1 MSKTYIHKRYFRL
14 RRSNNSL
21 HTFINVTDA
30 LDKIGFTEVWKT
42 SSPTTTNTLMDTNT
56 TLVVSYEFENEAE
69 QVAFKSAIDNMFHS
83 NPKHFSSKNTV
94 EHFKTEWLHK
104 DGSLSHKTD
113 FIFTKKGRDISP
125 AL

>member
-1 MSKTYIHKRYFRL
+1 MQVFDSID
-14 RRSNNSL
+14 
-21 HTFINVTDA
+21 DA
-30 LDKIGFTEVWKT
+30 RTRIGFTDVWKT
-42 SSPTTTNTLMDTNT
+42 SSPTLIETLLDDKQTF
-56 TLVVSYEFENEAE
+56 VVSFEFDSEKE
-69 QVAFKSAIDNMFHS
+69 QVDFKQAIDEMFHN
-83 NPKHFSSKNTV
+83 NPQHFKPKDPTDTV

>member
-1 MSKTYIHKRYFRL
+1 MSNLYIHKRYFRL
-14 RRSNNSL
+14 RTSNNLL
-21 HTFINVTDA
+21 HVFSNVADA
-30 LDKIGFTEVWKT
+30 LNKIGFNKIWNT
-42 SSPTTTNTLMDTNT
+42 SSPTITNTLIDSNT

-83 NPKHFSSKNTV
+83 NPEHFSSKDSV

>member
-1 MSKTYIHKRYFRL
+1 MLQLFNSIDDA
-14 RRSNNSL
+14 RSR
-21 HTFINVTDA
+21 
-30 LDKIGFTEVWKT
+30 IGFTDVWKT
-42 SSPTTTNTLMDTNT
+42 SSPTLIETLLDDKQTF
-56 TLVVSYEFENEAE
+56 VVSFEFNSEKD
-69 QVAFKSAIDNMFHS
+69 QLDFKQAIDEMFHG
-83 NPKHFSSKNTV
+83 NPQHFKPKDPTDVV